1 METKK
6 YKCYACGVETPE
18 GNFIIKQG
26 NLGNR
31 GYGLCRSCVNKGIFV
46 TPFTKP
52 ATLVSKPTTEQE
64 FNEAWSVFGDNV
76 NLILSAEKINDLTD
90 AYRKVV
96 FAFSKIY
103 SYRLSI
109 IRNSSKEVSSDG
121 E

>member
-6 YKCYACGVETPE
+6 YKCYACGAETPE
-18 GNFIIKQG
+18 GDFTIKQG
-26 NLGNR
+26 NLENG
-31 GYGLCRSCVNKGIFV
+31 GYGLCRSCVNKGISV

-52 ATLVSKPTTEQE
+52 VPLVSKPTTEQE

-90 AYRKVV
+90 AYRKAV

-103 SYRLSI
+103 GYRLSI
-109 IRNSSKEVSSDG
+109 ILNSSKEVSSDG

>member
-1 METKK
+1 M

-18 GNFIIKQG
+18 GDFTIKQG
-26 NLGNR
+26 NLENG
-31 GYGLCRSCVNKGIFV
+31 GYGLCRTCVNKGISV
-46 TPFTKP
+46 TPFIIYEPLK
-52 ATLVSKPTTEQE
+52 SKPITEQE

-76 NLILSAEKINDLTD
+76 NLVLSAKKVNDLTD
-90 AYRKVV
+90 SYRKAV

-103 SYRLSI
+103 CYSLSF

>member
-52 ATLVSKPTTEQE
+52 APLVSKPTTEQE

-103 SYRLSI
+103 GYRLSI